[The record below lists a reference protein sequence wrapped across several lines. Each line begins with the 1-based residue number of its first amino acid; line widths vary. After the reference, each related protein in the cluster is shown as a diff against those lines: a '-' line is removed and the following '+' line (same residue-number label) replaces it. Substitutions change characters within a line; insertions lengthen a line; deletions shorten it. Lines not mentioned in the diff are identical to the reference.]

1 MIEDCAHFNL
11 EIQFLFINY
20 LNFNVM
26 AIFDSNLLGKVTK
39 SVGNVTMCYTNKR
52 NIAKA
57 KVFKR
62 KDKPTPEIL
71 DQRARMK
78 VLVQLS
84 RRLLAVIRKG
94 FVGAGNG
101 TTSNAFVKANVGAVS
116 VAEGHVA
123 TMEFEQM
130 KVATGI
136 LDVPV
141 VTATYSADTSK
152 YLFEQEENNDENA
165 NALANDKVYAVL
177 FETMLKRLK
186 IVALRD
192 RGESGSTSFGL
203 PKGWDNTKVV
213 AYCFATSKNG
223 MLVSDSDYLDIE
235 GA

>member
-1 MIEDCAHFNL
+1 
-11 EIQFLFINY
+11 
-20 LNFNVM
+20 M

-39 SVGNVTMCYTNKR
+39 SVGNVTMCYTNKK

-62 KDKPTPEIL
+62 KDKPTSEIL

-78 VLVQLS
+78 VLVQLA

-94 FVGAGNG
+94 FEGAGNG
-101 TTSNAFVKANVGAVS
+101 TTSNAFVKENMGAVS

-130 KVATGI
+130 KVAAGI
-136 LDVPV
+136 LNVPE

-152 YLFEQEENNDENA
+152 YLFEQEGDEDEDA
-165 NALANDKVYAVL
+165 LSLANDKVYAVL
-177 FETMLKRLK
+177 FETVLKRLK

-192 RGESGSTSFGL
+192 RGESGSTSLPL
-203 PKGWDNTKVV
+203 PKNWDNTKVV

-223 MLVSDSDYLDIE
+223 KLVSDSDYLSIE
-235 GA
+235 